1 MKDIKKITEDI
12 LQSLNQKDNPI
23 SILLEEYLRKSIKE
37 IVTEKLIEFQNQ
49 LCEEGILDGSEF
61 GWEDKADEFLRENPI
76 IKTLEERWFKELSL
90 QGILILIIIEQYSLK
105 DLHYSQLPTVGGS
118 FNKNNYKKVIKQLK
132 NY

>member
-12 LQSLNQKDNPI
+12 LQSLNQQDNPI
-23 SILLEEYLRKSIKE
+23 SILLEEYLRLNIKG

-76 IKTLEERWFKELSL
+76 E
-90 QGILILIIIEQYSLK
+90 
-105 DLHYSQLPTVGGS
+105 
-118 FNKNNYKKVIKQLK
+118 
-132 NY
+132 